1 MNRYSHPVEPEEVMS
16 YLDGELEPGRAA
28 AVAVHLEEC
37 PECQAL
43 TGELRV
49 VSRQMANWQVES
61 PPDRLDER
69 VNTVLQEEM
78 MTRRKK
84 SSAAEAKRRPVVR
97 GWVWGLAG
105 GLAVFLVVV
114 SVSIPNLYRSRMAT
128 SRPARPGEGVSNFAL
143 GPPRPSSP
151 ESALVAPAPQ
161 EQVGGAVP
169 GLPAGPMIV
178 RTAMLTIVTKEFD
191 NGRAAVELTVRRLQ
205 GYMEQLR
212 LNAPSGAGRVLTATL
227 RVPADRMDPALVELR
242 KLGRVEQESQTGE
255 EVTRQYVDL
264 VARLGNARNTEQRLI
279 EVLRQRTGRV
289 ADILAVEQEIARVR
303 GEIERMEAQR
313 KGLETQVSFA
323 TVQLHLQEEHTAAL
337 EVAPPSTGNRLW
349 NDLVAGY
356 HTLAESALGLLAF
369 LLRYGPTL
377 LFWLVILFWPAR
389 RVWRHLRA
397 AAQ

>member
-1 MNRYSHPVEPEEVMS
+1 
-16 YLDGELEPGRAA
+16 
-28 AVAVHLEEC
+28 
-37 PECQAL
+37 
-43 TGELRV
+43 
-49 VSRQMANWQVES
+49 
-61 PPDRLDER
+61 
-69 VNTVLQEEM
+69 
-78 MTRRKK
+78 
-84 SSAAEAKRRPVVR
+84 
-97 GWVWGLAG
+97 
-105 GLAVFLVVV
+105 
-114 SVSIPNLYRSRMAT
+114 
-128 SRPARPGEGVSNFAL
+128 
-143 GPPRPSSP
+143 
-151 ESALVAPAPQ
+151 
-161 EQVGGAVP
+161 
-169 GLPAGPMIV
+169 MIV

-289 ADILAVEQEIARVR
+289 ADILAVEQEIVRVR